1 MSWVRSRNSLTS
13 RQGWHAHER
22 DDDRDVDD
30 EHDDEDDR
38 GGDEHDDHYNNA
50 INTNT
55 NTNINVSSNSMSSS
69 STNISSGKR
78 TGRGGGGVVVVG
90 GLRVNPD
97 WAKLPLFNRKQWTRV
112 RFGDVVENLNETVS
126 EPAEAGIERFIGL
139 EHLEPGSL
147 HIRAWGNV
155 AEGTT
160 FTRRCRPGQVLF
172 GKRRAYQ
179 RKVAVAEF
187 DAVVS
192 GDIYLLAPKN
202 ERLLPEL
209 LPFICLSEKFFQH
222 AVGTSAGSLSPR
234 TNWNSLASFEFDLP
248 PLDQQRRI
256 AEILWAVDAAKQAF
270 EQSSHA
276 AAVVRRTR
284 MSKAFSDR
292 NHPTV
297 TIRESGDVQLGRQRA
312 PKYQSGTF
320 TKPYLRVANVF
331 DGFID
336 YSDVLNMDFDQQD
349 LQTYCLSAGDILLN
363 EGQSRELVGRCAIYD
378 GKLPECCFQNTL
390 IRYRAGKNV
399 LKDYAFAY
407 FQHCFHTGVF
417 AAISSQTTSIAHL
430 GADRFAK
437 LKIPIPPKREQQKIA
452 DTYAEIRMAELAT
465 TAHLSRISELQS
477 SIVNAVTS

>member
-1 MSWVRSRNSLTS
+1 MQATAENLPKLKPNS
-13 RQGWHAHER
+13 
-22 DDDRDVDD
+22 
-30 EHDDEDDR
+30 
-38 GGDEHDDHYNNA
+38 N
-50 INTNT
+50 
-55 NTNINVSSNSMSSS
+55 
-69 STNISSGKR
+69 
-78 TGRGGGGVVVVG
+78 
-90 GLRVNPD
+90 
-97 WAKLPLFNRKQWTRV
+97 WARLPLFNRKNWLRV
-112 RFGDVVENLNETVS
+112 RFDDVVENLNETCD
-126 EPAEAGIERFIGL
+126 PAEAGLERVVAM

-155 AEGTT
+155 ADGTT

-192 GDIYLLAPKN
+192 GDIYVLAPKGD
-202 ERLLPEL
+202 RLLPEL
-209 LPFICLSEKFFQH
+209 LPFLCLSERFFQH

-234 TNWNSLASFEFDLP
+234 TNWSSLASFEFDLP

-256 AEILWAVDAAKQAF
+256 AEILWAMDETKQAY
-270 EQSSHA
+270 EKTSLV

-284 MSKAFSDR
+284 MKEFFSDR
-292 NHPTV
+292 NYPTV

-312 PKYQSGTF
+312 PKYQTGAF

-336 YSDVLNMDFDQQD
+336 YSDVLEMDFDKRD
-349 LQTYCLSAGDILLN
+349 FQTYCLSMGDILLN

-378 GKLPECCFQNTL
+378 GKIQNCCFQNTL
-390 IRYRAGKNV
+390 IRYRVGEKV
-399 LKDYAFAY
+399 LTDYAFAF

-430 GADRFAK
+430 GSDRFAK

-452 DTYAEIRMAELAT
+452 DTYAEIRRAELAT
-465 TAHLSRISELQS
+465 SEHLSRISDLQS
-477 SIVNAVTS
+477 SIVNSITT